1 MNNDLFEFINK
12 AFYKFIIAT
21 WCSDVHIH
29 YQMTALGTLV
39 YIISHTYVS
48 VCVYVCMTGRE
59 R

>member
-1 MNNDLFEFINK
+1 MNNGLFEFINK

-29 YQMTALGTLV
+29 YQMTALGTLI
-39 YIISHTYVS
+39 YIISIH
-48 VCVYVCMTGRE
+48 VCVCVCMTGRE